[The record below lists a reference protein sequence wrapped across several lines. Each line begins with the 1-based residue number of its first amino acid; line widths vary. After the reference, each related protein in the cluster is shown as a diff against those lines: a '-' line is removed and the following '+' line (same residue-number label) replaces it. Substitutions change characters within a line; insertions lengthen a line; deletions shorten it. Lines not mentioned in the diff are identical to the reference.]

1 MLKIGNI
8 ELDVPFYQAPLSGY
22 TEWPMRK
29 LAKQFGAPLVF
40 TGVLLDKIALH
51 PKAVR
56 KLKFQPGE
64 DEHPV
69 GAQILGNDPESMA
82 AAAAGFENIGFDI
95 IDLNFACPAPK
106 VLRRKRGGFQLNNP
120 DLVLETIK
128 RVKDAVK
135 CPVSIKLRIGYDKNA
150 ESTEKFWE
158 ICERTHS
165 EGIDAITI
173 HGRTVLVKYR
183 GKADWEIVSQVKKRY
198 PDTIIFGS
206 GDLMTPESIVDRLC
220 TTGLDGVAIARGA
233 IGNPWIFTE
242 TRALLENKPKPAP
255 PTLEEQREI
264 MLHHLDMICQ
274 VKPERKAIPFFR
286 KFTSGYCKR
295 HPQRKNVLLEI
306 LQAKT
311 NDQLKAT
318 INKWY
323 KT

>member
-22 TEWPMRK
+22 TEWPMRM
-29 LAKQFGAPLVF
+29 LAKEFGAPLVF
-40 TGVLLDKIALH
+40 TGVLLDKIAIH

-69 GAQILGNDPESMA
+69 GAQILGNDPQTMA
-82 AAAAGFENIGFDI
+82 AAAAGFEKIGFDI

-120 DLVLETIK
+120 DLVLKTIK
-128 RVKDAVK
+128 RVKDSVK
-135 CPVSIKLRIGYDKNA
+135 CPVSMKLRIGYDNST

-158 ICERTHS
+158 ICERTHT

-173 HGRTVLVKYR
+173 HGRTVIGKYR
-183 GKADWEIVSQVKKRY
+183 GKADWDIVSQVKQRF

-206 GDLMTPESIVDRLC
+206 GDLMTPESIVDRLQ
-220 TTGLDGVAIARGA
+220 TTGLDGVVIARGA

-255 PTLEEQREI
+255 PDLTEQMEV
-264 MLHHLDMICQ
+264 MLHHYNMICQ
-274 VKPERKAIPFFR
+274 VKEERKAIPFFR
-286 KFTSGYCKR
+286 KFAASYCKR
-295 HPQRKNVLLEI
+295 HPQRKKVQLEI
-306 LQAKT
+306 FEAKT
-311 NDQLKAT
+311 TNQLKTT
-318 INKWY
+318 IDKWY
-323 KT
+323 KI